1 MLTIGEKIRHFRDLK
16 GYSQEYMAQ
25 KLNISTKT
33 YNSLET
39 EKTKVSLEKV
49 QKIAKLLGIDY
60 LELLSYGEKIT
71 QINTGDIEGNNNQ
84 VNVLNTNKDLTHEIE
99 KLHLQLSHKDE
110 KIADLTSKI
119 SDLEK
124 INTLLEQ
131 QNK

>member
-1 MLTIGEKIRHFRDLK
+1 MRVEFFNGI
-16 GYSQEYMAQ
+16 S
-25 KLNISTKT
+25 LNLGISTKT

-49 QKIAKLLGIDY
+49 QKIAKLLEIDW

-84 VNVLNTNKDLTHEIE
+84 VNVLNTNKDLTHELE
-99 KLHLQLSHKDE
+99 KLRLELAHKDE
-110 KIADLTSKI
+110 KIAALTSKI
-119 SDLEK
+119 ADLEK
-124 INTLLEQ
+124 INALLDQ